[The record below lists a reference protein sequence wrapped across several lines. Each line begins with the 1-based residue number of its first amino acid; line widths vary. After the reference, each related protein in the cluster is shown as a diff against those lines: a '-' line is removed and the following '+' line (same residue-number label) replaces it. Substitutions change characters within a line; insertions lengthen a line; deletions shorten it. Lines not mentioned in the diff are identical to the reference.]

1 MDVLAFLLLIAAFVY
16 LPKHRVHSAYKRS
29 GYRQASGK
37 SFLAVVSDSGCY
49 GEFLT
54 YSYLEKL
61 DGYHKLLI
69 NLYLPKQDGT
79 TTEIDLIMISENGI
93 YVFESKNYSG
103 WIFGDEKNRY
113 WAQTLPRR
121 QKNQFYNPIWQNK
134 GHINALKSV
143 LAMENDLLYKS
154 YIVFSERCT
163 LKRITV
169 TSPNVKVIK
178 RDAVAGTITQDM
190 MYSCHRLTIHE
201 VDRIYTLLQKYTR
214 VDAAVRESHVQNIRS
229 RNKNY

>member
-1 MDVLAFLLLIAAFVY
+1 MEVFVFLLFIAGIVY
-16 LPKHRVHSAYKRS
+16 LPKHKAYKTYKRS
-29 GYRQASGK
+29 GYSEASGN
-37 SFLAVVSDSGCY
+37 SFWAVVSDRGCY

-54 YSYLEKL
+54 FSYLEKL
-61 DGYHKLLI
+61 DGYHKLLV
-69 NLYLPKQDGT
+69 NLYIPKKDGS
-79 TTEIDLIMISENGI
+79 TTEVDLIMISEHGI

-113 WAQTLPRR
+113 WAQTLPRK
-121 QKNQFYNPIWQNK
+121 QKNQFYNPIWQNN
-134 GHINALKSV
+134 GHISALKSL
-143 LAMENDLLYKS
+143 LAMEDDLIYKS

-178 RDAVAGTITQDM
+178 RDAVARTIMQDM
-190 MYSCHRLTIHE
+190 MYSCHRLSIQE

-214 VDAAVRESHVQNIRS
+214 ADAAVRESHVQNIRS
-229 RNKNY
+229 RKQD